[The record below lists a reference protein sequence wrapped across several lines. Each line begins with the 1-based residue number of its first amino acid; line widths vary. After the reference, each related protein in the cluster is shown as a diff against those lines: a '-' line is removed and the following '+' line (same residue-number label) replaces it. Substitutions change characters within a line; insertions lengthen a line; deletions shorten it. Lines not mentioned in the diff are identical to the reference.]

1 MKIFHKAAEIQSYIS
16 KFKDNNL
23 EIGFIPTMGALHI
36 GHLELVKTSL
46 HSKDHTVVSIYVNP
60 TQFNSPD
67 DFDKYP
73 QKLSQDIDLLATLS
87 NDIIIFAP
95 QYAEIYRTP
104 DDLNPEFDGG
114 NMATRLEGI
123 HRPGHFKGMIAVVKR
138 LFEIVAP
145 THAYFGLK
153 DYQQYCIVKQL
164 CNYYNFPIKIV
175 GIDTVREPN
184 GLALSSRNARL
195 SKEGL
200 QTATALYKTLK
211 FVAEFFINGATR
223 ADAIEAGKQFIANYH
238 IDSLDYIDIC
248 SIDSLLPLEE
258 PIQDFVVLIAA
269 YVEGVRLID
278 NLRMNIE

>member
-46 HSKDHTVVSIYVNP
+46 QSKDHTVVSIYVNP

-73 QKLSQDIDLLATLS
+73 QKLSEDIDLLATLS
-87 NDIIIFAP
+87 NDTIIFAP
-95 QYAEIYRTP
+95 KYEEIYRTP

-123 HRPGHFKGMIAVVKR
+123 HRPRHFKGMIAVVKR

-153 DYQQYCIVKQL
+153 DYQQFCIVKQL
-164 CNYYNFPIKIV
+164 CNYYNFPIQII

-200 QTATALYKTLK
+200 QTATVLYKTLQ

-223 ADAIEAGKQFIANYH
+223 ADAIEAGKQFIANYS

-248 SIDSLLPLEE
+248 SIDSLLPLNE
-258 PIQDFVVLIAA
+258 PTQDFVVLIAA